1 MTLDSRTGLEIGLV
15 VEVTGER
22 ALAELTVDTT
32 VPLKGDYYPGQP
44 GSYVKIPFR
53 DSAVIGTVS
62 GVRAADGPRSPRTGA
77 GESLPRRI
85 ASILMIGTIDNRG
98 MFSRGVAVYPNVGQE
113 VLMVSSRELNEVFSE
128 YVHFGFSFGSPVQA
142 PDQRAY
148 IHVDRFFGRHTALLG
163 TTGCGKSC
171 TVATILQRAV
181 KTYPDTHIV
190 VLDLH
195 GEYSAAFPN
204 DVRVI
209 EADKVELPYWMLDFE
224 EFTNLTVDPTEFS
237 YQNQLSV
244 LRNAILQ
251 ARQSTDRREGLNL
264 GEAVTVDSPI
274 YYTLDDMLGLIRGFN
289 IQMVPS
295 ADSRSGTMD
304 RGPLFGAFDRFM
316 IRFEAR
322 QSDPRFRFMFSPRTY
337 LDNRSMIDLLKEYLS
352 IDVGTRMTIIDLSG
366 IPSEAVGVVVAVVAR
381 VVFEFNLWNPARSR
395 FPILMVFEEA
405 HNYVPN
411 RFDPHFTATK
421 KAVERI
427 AKEGRKYGIG
437 MMAVSQRPK
446 ELDETVLSSCNT
458 FVVMRTTNPEDQNYV
473 RRLVP
478 DSLAGMMDILPS
490 LRTGEALVLGDALAM
505 PSRILIDTPD
515 PKPLS
520 ADVLFS
526 EWWAD
531 GIKEMDVERVV
542 RRWRS
547 RQHDL

>member
-1 MTLDSRTGLEIGLV
+1 MTLDRKTGLEIGFV
-15 VEVTGER
+15 IEVTGER

-32 VPLKGDYYPGQP
+32 VPLRGDYYPGQP
-44 GSYVKIPFR
+44 GTYVKIPFR

-62 GVRAADGPRSPRTGA
+62 GVRAADGTGLRGTGA
-77 GESLPRRI
+77 PENGPRRV
-85 ASILMIGTIDNRG
+85 ATILMVGTVDNRG

-142 PDQRAY
+142 RDQRAY

-163 TTGCGKSC
+163 STGCGKSC
-171 TVATILQRAV
+171 TVASILQHAV
-181 KTYPDTHIV
+181 KIYPDTHIV
-190 VLDLH
+190 ILDLH
-195 GEYSAAFPN
+195 GEYAAAFPN

-209 EADKVELPYWMLDFE
+209 EADKVELPYWLLDFD
-224 EFTNLTVDPTEFS
+224 EFTNLTTDPSDVS
-237 YQNQLSV
+237 YENQMSV
-244 LRNAILQ
+244 IRNAILQ
-251 ARQSTDRREGLNL
+251 ARQSTDRRDGLNL
-264 GEAVTVDSPI
+264 GDAVTVDSPI
-274 YYTLDDMLGLIRGFN
+274 YYALEDMLGLIRGFN
-289 IQMVPS
+289 IQMMPTP
-295 ADSRSGTMD
+295 DGKLT
-304 RGPLFGAFDRFM
+304 RGPLYGAFDRYM

-322 QSDPRFRFMFSPRTY
+322 ESDPRFRFMFSPRTY
-337 LDNRSMIDLLKEYLS
+337 VDNNSLIDLLREYLS
-352 IDVGTRMTIIDLSG
+352 IDTGTRMTIVDLSG
-366 IPSEAVGVVVAVVAR
+366 VPSEAVGIVVAVVAR
-381 VVFEFNLWNPARSR
+381 IVFEFNLWNPARSR
-395 FPILMVFEEA
+395 FPVLLVFEEA
-405 HNYVPN
+405 HNYLPS
-411 RFDPHFTATK
+411 RPDPHFAAAK

-446 ELDETVLSSCNT
+446 ELDETVISSCNT
-458 FVVMRTTNPEDQNYV
+458 FVVMRTTNPDDQNYV

-505 PSRILIDTPD
+505 PSRVLIDTPD

-531 GIKEMDVERVV
+531 GIKDLDVERVV